1 MDMTREGLIGQDEVG
16 LIGQAE
22 GGTDWTWRGGCT
34 DMTREGLIG
43 QDEGGLI
50 GQAERGGLI
59 GHGEGAAWK

>member
-1 MDMTREGLIGQDEVG
+1 MG
-16 LIGQAE
+16 
-22 GGTDWTWRGGCT
+22 
-34 DMTREGLIG
+34 MTREGLIG